1 MSIKKTS
8 ILALSVL
15 LSYESFAAPTV
26 LATTPRLGA
35 SSSVASTGR
44 GKATT
49 SVSIGGGLNKL
60 TSNRGQSSF
69 TPNSA
74 PTDKQNELIESFQKE
89 IQNVRDAVAEELQAQ
104 NDKIR
109 ELESVIEEK
118 DEKIAELEESIEESI
133 DEKIESKGFIT
144 AENVTSDI
152 LTAKQEAVRQ
162 ATKAAVAEVNSM
174 GFAKTATVQ
183 SDILTAKNAAIAQAK
198 TEAVA
203 EVNGMGFAKTATI
216 ESDILNAKNAAI
228 EQATTAALA
237 EVESKGFATNASV
250 QNLKAEI
257 TTERNAAL
265 KSYATSAQLA
275 EGIDAAKATIKADR
289 DDALK
294 SYATSAQLAE
304 DIDAA
309 KSEITNARNAALKSY
324 ATSADVSSAV
334 TAAKSEITTERNA
347 ALKSYATSADVSSAV
362 TAAKTDAITTAN
374 NAITTAIAAESAARS
389 AIVEKLATK
398 EELQNLE
405 VGVDEERLAGIID
418 GKLQEQGFATATDLN
433 ELDDRVAQNTQNI
446 ADALSDITEEKGR
459 IENLNDRLDK
469 DFVTST
475 ALTTYK
481 GEVADAIASLATKD
495 EVSAGNLEELL
506 SGRFVK
512 PTALQGFATT
522 ESVNNRFNEI
532 SDTIAGNLLADTSF
546 KEGVLAGLST
556 DLKELPSRVDNL
568 EKPATLEGL
577 LSGKFVKPE
586 TLTGYATKGELGDYA
601 KAVDVE
607 GLTTDLA
614 DLKQPAK
621 LAGLLG
627 DIYVKPATLDNRITG
642 LSATYA
648 TKEALNTVDGKFANY
663 LKGTDFDSRLSS
675 STVLDGKFVKPADF
689 GGLLKDA
696 DLSTNGKFSALST
709 TVSSLGNTYAT
720 KDELGN
726 YATATDLAN
735 LKKPATLAG
744 LLGDIYVKPA
754 TLDNRI
760 TGLSAT
766 YATKEALNTIDGKF
780 ANYVKG
786 ADFGGLLKDADLS
799 TNSKFSA
806 LSTTVSGLG
815 NTYATKSELGN
826 YATATDLANLKK
838 PATLTTLLGDTYVKP
853 ATLDN
858 RITGLSATYATKG
871 DVNTLQNSVNSMPSI
886 IVESISTPGDKMY
899 IGNWTNKKDGKLLV
913 VTSDN
918 VSYHVDDKEQP
929 IFMTQ
934 DTLGT
939 SIDILLD
946 NKEGKTRLHEIASG
960 VDSLNTNVGKINS
973 NVTSLGTSVGNLS
986 SSFTTLSNKA
996 VTTDNFAD
1004 KLTANNVV
1012 TTSNMTTKGVVTKG
1026 TLSADLYSEL
1036 TSSKTSNGVCQTPT
1050 GAKGNL
1056 INLLNSGDITGCG
1069 N

>member
-627 DIYVKPATLDNRITG
+627 DIYVKPATLTG
-642 LSATYA
+642 YA
-648 TKEALNTVDGKFANY
+648 TQ
-663 LKGTDFDSRLSS
+663 
-675 STVLDGKFVKPADF
+675 ADVN
-689 GGLLKDA
+689 
-696 DLSTNGKFSALST
+696 DLR
-709 TVSSLGNTYAT
+709 
-720 KDELGN
+720 
-726 YATATDLAN
+726 
-735 LKKPATLAG
+735 KPATLAG

-766 YATKEALNTIDGKF
+766 YATKEALNTVDGKF
-780 ANYVKG
+780 ASYLKGTDFDGRLSSSTVLDGKFVKP

-799 TNSKFSA
+799 TNSKFST
-806 LSTTVSGLG
+806 LSTTVSGLSDTVG
-815 NTYATKSELGN
+815 TMPATV
-826 YATATDLANLKK
+826 TDLM
-838 PATLTTLLGDTYVKP
+838 
-853 ATLDN
+853 
-858 RITGLSATYATKG
+858 R
-871 DVNTLQNSVNSMPSI
+871 NSKS
-886 IVESISTPGDKMY
+886 DYY
-899 IGNWTNKKDGKLLV
+899 IGNW
-913 VTSDN
+913 
-918 VSYHVDDKEQP
+918 VDDNKQP
-929 IFMTQ
+929 IIITQ
-934 DTLGT
+934 ATLGT
-939 SIDILLD
+939 GIDNLLD
-946 NKEGKTRLHEIASG
+946 NKETRLSKIETG
-960 VDSLNTNVGKINS
+960 VDSLNSNVGKINS
-973 NVTSLGTSVGNLS
+973 NVTSLGSRVDGLN
-986 SSFTTLSNKA
+986 SSFTTLSGKA

-1012 TTSNMTTKGVVTKG
+1012 TTSNMTTKGVVTTN
-1026 TLSADLYSEL
+1026 TLSSDLYTQL
-1036 TSSKTSNGVCQTPT
+1036 TTAGSLKGSSNTCEVPT
-1050 GAKGNL
+1050 GVKANL
-1056 INLLNSGDITGCG
+1056 INLLNSGEITGCSTSSK
-1069 N
+1069 